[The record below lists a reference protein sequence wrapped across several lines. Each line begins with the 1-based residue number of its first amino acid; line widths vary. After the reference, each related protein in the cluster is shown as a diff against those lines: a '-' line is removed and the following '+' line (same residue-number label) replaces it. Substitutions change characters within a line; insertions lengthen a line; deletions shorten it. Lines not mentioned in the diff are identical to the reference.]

1 MIQKKTA
8 RPLRNPPL
16 NCLNYQGRVNPKWA
30 HVAFFIVNG
39 GASVAMA
46 DIGAYDSIATT
57 IQSAVAPV
65 FLFAGIGGILNVI
78 GSRLSRSVDRARV
91 LETLHGQSSGSE
103 YRNYASELK
112 LLERRI
118 RHSNWATTLCVA
130 SALAVCL
137 VVVLLFVSQLLSLNF
152 GDAIAL
158 IFVLAMVLLAG
169 GLISFLTEIQIAVG
183 GRRAHTAH
191 IARIGLEIEAFA
203 KSRANQI

>member
-1 MIQKKTA
+1 
-8 RPLRNPPL
+8 
-16 NCLNYQGRVNPKWA
+16 
-30 HVAFFIVNG
+30 
-39 GASVAMA
+39 MA
-46 DIGAYDSIATT
+46 GIGVYETIATT

-78 GSRLSRSVDRARV
+78 GTRLSRSVDRTRA
-91 LETLHGQSSGSE
+91 LESL
-103 YRNYASELK
+103 YDASTGAQHDDYSAEMK

-137 VVVLLFVSQLLSLNF
+137 VVVLLFVSQLLAFNF

-158 IFVLAMVLLAG
+158 IFVLAMLLLAG

-183 GRRAHTAH
+183 GRRAHMAY
-191 IARIGLEIEAFA
+191 IARTRQTRLRQSVSQQNAA
-203 KSRANQI
+203 QIAVDPRG